1 MINDLR
7 NMDYIELICDA
18 EDEDSINVCVQI
30 DDNHDIRIIFNR
42 VFRGGSGM
50 RKPENIVI
58 TVFQRRTGD

>member
-30 DDNHDIRIIFNR
+30 DDNYDIRIIFNR

-50 RKPENIVI
+50 RSSMYDYE
-58 TVFQRRTGD
+58 FSGMWCQE

>member
-50 RKPENIVI
+50 RRSMYDYE
-58 TVFQRRTGD
+58 FSGMWCQE